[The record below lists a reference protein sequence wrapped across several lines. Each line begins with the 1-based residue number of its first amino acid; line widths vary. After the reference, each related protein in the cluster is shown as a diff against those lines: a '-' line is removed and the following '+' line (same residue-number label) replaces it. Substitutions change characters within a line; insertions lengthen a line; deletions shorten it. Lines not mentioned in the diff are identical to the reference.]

1 MDVMPTCPENSNQ
14 FEGELHK
21 QNNDQVNTTDAAALD
36 QAMWSLLVLLS
47 RKLQV
52 SSASIKAGVS
62 SLLDQNIFWDGSTQH
77 EFLESINSS
86 TDQVSRLIT
95 LLSLVT
101 RAKAGMLEMKIE
113 PQMLQEIVSIVR
125 DQVQNELRK
134 LSVEITLPQ
143 SGKPVLVDYEY
154 LMLALRLLFEV
165 FSEISP
171 ELKSLSIF
179 AFEVEQHWELD
190 IVSDKSLAEL
200 FTLMEKD
207 RLLEL
212 LTSSKLSPDVRL
224 KIYIVCQIF
233 ILQHIYAEL
242 VDYSDRKSGFRIIV
256 PCSAAV

>member
-1 MDVMPTCPENSNQ
+1 MDVTPTSPENPNQ
-14 FEGELHK
+14 FEDEIQQHNRV
-21 QNNDQVNTTDAAALD
+21 QADAADDAALD

-47 RKLQV
+47 RKLQI

-62 SLLDQNIFWDGSTQH
+62 SLLDQNIFWDGSTKH

-101 RAKAGMLEMKIE
+101 RAKAGMLEIKTE

-125 DQVQNELRK
+125 NQVQNELKK
-134 LSVEITLPQ
+134 LSVEIILPQ
-143 SGKPVLVDYEY
+143 SGKPVQVDYEY

-179 AFEVEQHWELD
+179 AFEVEQNWKLD
-190 IVSDKSLAEL
+190 IVSDESFTEL

-212 LTSSKLSPDVRL
+212 LTSSRLSPDVRL
-224 KIYIVCQIF
+224 KIFIVCQIF
-233 ILQHIYAEL
+233 FLQHISTEL
-242 VDYSDRKSGFRIIV
+242 VEYSDRKSGLRIIV